1 MSKAITEDALIAVR
15 LASFFPIDKKALVR
29 KLLEAAEAHAKE
41 NNFLVWR
48 VSLEE
53 KDEVNQ
59 QTQPS
64 RHLR

>member
-15 LASFFPIDKKALVR
+15 LASFYPIDKKALVR

-53 KDEVNQ
+53 KDEADQ
-59 QTQPS
+59 
-64 RHLR
+64 